1 VALAELRRHHQ
12 GGAPAAAPRPAAG
25 LKRTNCAFVTSAIES
40 LDDAVLGKLDKGHTR
55 ADFLEAVALTR
66 DAIGLPL
73 APTFIPFH
81 PWTTMESYR
90 EFLRTLAA
98 LDFSTQIA
106 PIQLAIRLLIP
117 EGSLLLEL
125 PEIRADGGLFDA
137 RALYYPWHNAD
148 PGVDALCGRMQE
160 TIKREEKRRTPR
172 AEIFRQIWD
181 LAETGEFPDIPLASR
196 ATIPVSDGALVL
208 LSGAY
213 GRAVSSC
220 KKQTWFHRKRGNAIV
235 FSNKMPGENRTI
247 ENLTRQNSLFLS
259 AAAQNAHEALLPI
272 FTWLSG
278 LLFVI
283 GNRSAY
289 RQHTAGL
296 CTKLDYRNEI
306 ARLVSNADLGIAEM
320 SVEDAE
326 YPEKTKELL
335 GAIVN
340 ILKLPKEAAAETHQV
355 FRLLHRFGNT
365 TMPFDVDQESDGT
378 MAYLALLGPAVDA
391 IKKGTPLLIDE
402 LDASLHPLLATHL
415 IRLFNTPSSNP
426 KGAQLI
432 FNTHDTNLLSSGR
445 SPERPD
451 LVYGERQRRD
461 EPSLPFERLQAT
473 PAGESPERV
482 FAGQVRGNSLHQP

>member
-1 VALAELRRHHQ
+1 
-12 GGAPAAAPRPAAG
+12 
-25 LKRTNCAFVTSAIES
+25 
-40 LDDAVLGKLDKGHTR
+40 VLEEWLYVYPKG
-55 ADFLEAVALTR
+55 
-66 DAIGLPL
+66 
-73 APTFIPFH
+73 
-81 PWTTMESYR
+81 
-90 EFLRTLAA
+90 
-98 LDFSTQIA
+98 
-106 PIQLAIRLLIP
+106 
-117 EGSLLLEL
+117 
-125 PEIRADGGLFDA
+125 
-137 RALYYPWHNAD
+137 
-148 PGVDALCGRMQE
+148 
-160 TIKREEKRRTPR
+160 
-172 AEIFRQIWD
+172 
-181 LAETGEFPDIPLASR
+181 
-196 ATIPVSDGALVL
+196 
-208 LSGAY
+208 
-213 GRAVSSC
+213 

-426 KGAQLI
+426 RGAQLI
-432 FNTHDTNLLSSGR
+432 FNTHDTNLLSGGV
-445 SPERPD
+445 
-451 LVYGERQRRD
+451 LRRD
-461 EPSLPFERLQAT
+461 QIWFTEKGDDATSHLYPLSDFKPRRQENLQNGYLQGRYGAIPFINPDAFLLRFEAD
-473 PAGESPERV
+473 RV
-482 FAGQVRGNSLHQP
+482 EA